1 MLRPGRAGRPSV
13 VYVPRPVAPRDSIRA
28 ELRPLLRLAAPLAL
42 AQAGQALMGAVDVAV
57 LGRARPELLAGAGLG
72 NALFFGFA
80 VFGMGVMQGLDPLVA
95 QALGAG
101 DAGRARRLVWQGV
114 WLALGLALA
123 LAVPIVLAPGLLV
136 PAGIA
141 PEVAVEAV
149 RFLSWRLVGLPF
161 ALLFFAPRAYLLAH
175 GRTRPMVV
183 AVVLANVLNLALDL
197 LLVFGG
203 AAWPEWT
210 GPLHALPA
218 LGVAGAANASNA
230 ASLVQLLVLA
240 LALRASPH
248 PAGERARARPDPREL
263 ALALRVGLPT
273 GLHVFAEV
281 AFFSL
286 ASILAGRLGAV
297 PLSAHQVALQLAS
310 VTFTVALGLGNG
322 GSMRVG
328 LAVGAGDRR
337 AARRAGL
344 AAFAGA
350 ASFMAC
356 TALVF
361 LLFPG
366 AVARLMTDEPAVI
379 AAAIPLLRVAA
390 LFQLSDGL
398 QAVGA
403 GVLRGAGVTRFTFAV
418 NMVAYWVVGLP
429 LALLLAF
436 GLGWGVVGLWA
447 AFVVCLALVAASLV
461 VRFLR
466 VSSREIVPLGGR
478 EAA

>member
-1 MLRPGRAGRPSV
+1 
-13 VYVPRPVAPRDSIRA
+13 VAPPDSIRA
-28 ELRPLLRLAAPLAL
+28 ELRPLLRLALPLAL

-57 LGRARPELLAGAGLG
+57 LGRASPELLAGAGLG

-80 VFGMGVMQGLDPLVA
+80 VLGMGVMQGLDPLVS

-101 DAGRARRLVWQGV
+101 DADRARRLVWQGV
-114 WLALGLALA
+114 WLALGLAVALA
-123 LAVPIVLAPGLLV
+123 LPIALAPALLR
-136 PAGIA
+136 PAGISPA
-141 PEVAVEAV
+141 VAREAV
-149 RFLSWRLVGLPF
+149 RFLSWRLPGLPL
-161 ALLFFAPRAYLLAH
+161 ALVFFAPRAYLMA
-175 GRTRPMVV
+175 RARVRPMLMAV
-183 AVVLANVLNLALDL
+183 ALANVLNLALDV

-203 AAWPEWT
+203 ARWPSWT
-210 GPLHALPA
+210 GPLRAIPA

-230 ASLVQLLVLA
+230 SNLIQVLVLG
-240 LALRASPH
+240 LSLRAGSRSPRRRTFAPPH
-248 PAGERARARPDPREL
+248 PGEL

-322 GSMRVG
+322 GSVRVG

-337 AARRAGL
+337 GARRAGL

-356 TALVF
+356 TALAF
-361 LLFPG
+361 LVFPG
-366 AVARLMTDEPAVI
+366 AVARLMTDDAAVI
-379 AAAIPLLRVAA
+379 ATAAPLLRVAA

-429 LALLLAF
+429 LSLLLAF
-436 GLGWGVVGLWA
+436 GLGLGVLGLWA

-466 VSSREIVPLGGR
+466 VSSREIAPLAGR
-478 EAA
+478 DAA